1 MLKEIKYPYKELS
14 DLEIHDIEI
23 FRFYHLASYNNIH
36 VYYTTD
42 LRVGAGYNI
51 IVSLHE
57 FKTSDDIKFDDVTK
71 DITDI
76 DNLLDNF

>member
-14 DLEIHDIEI
+14 SSEIHDVEM
-23 FRFYHLASYNNIH
+23 FRGYHLASYDDIH

-42 LRVGAGYNI
+42 LRVGVGYNF

-57 FKTSDDIKFDDVTK
+57 FKTSNDIKFDDVTK

-76 DNLLDNF
+76 DHLLDNF

>member
-1 MLKEIKYPYKELS
+1 MIEEIKYPYKELTN
-14 DLEIHDIEI
+14 IEKDNI
-23 FRFYHLASYNNIH
+23 ESFRSYHLASYNDIH

-42 LRVGAGYNI
+42 LRVGVGYNF

-57 FKTSDDIKFDDVTK
+57 FKASDDIKFDDVTK

-76 DNLLDNF
+76 DHLLDNF